1 MAFPDLFSG
10 IDEPTRRF
18 LASLHEETAGDLSLQ
33 VSMYDIGE
41 KIGMDRSEATRAAEN
56 VLAEG
61 WAEVRTLSG
70 KIGMT
75 QEGIDAC
82 QAVSGG
88 AKGREDTIRPL
99 GPGVSLDPEVRQGVE
114 QVAAELKLKVQ
125 TAGLTFDALA
135 ELVADLRTID
145 VQLSSPRA
153 KTAIIRACL
162 RSVLEQMTTNGLTE
176 DLASLKRLLD

>member
-1 MAFPDLFSG
+1 MADPDLTSG

-18 LASLHEETAGDLSLQ
+18 LASLHEETAGDISRQ

-56 VLAEG
+56 ILAEG
-61 WAEVRTLSG
+61 WAEVRTLAG

-88 AKGREDTIRPL
+88 AQGRGDTILPL
-99 GPGVSLDPEVRQGVE
+99 GSGVSLDAEVRGGVE
-114 QVAAELKLKVQ
+114 QVVAELKLKVQ
-125 TAGLTFDALA
+125 ASGLPFDALS

-145 VQLSSPRA
+145 VQLASPRV

-176 DLASLKRLLD
+176 DLASLKRLLA